1 MDSTCETF
9 RCHRGRYLLEPTL
22 EVELPY
28 SEVMEG
34 RLRDPVYRGLA

>member
-1 MDSTCETF
+1 MS
-9 RCHRGRYLLEPTL
+9 RGVVWLEPTL
-22 EVELPY
+22 EVDLTY